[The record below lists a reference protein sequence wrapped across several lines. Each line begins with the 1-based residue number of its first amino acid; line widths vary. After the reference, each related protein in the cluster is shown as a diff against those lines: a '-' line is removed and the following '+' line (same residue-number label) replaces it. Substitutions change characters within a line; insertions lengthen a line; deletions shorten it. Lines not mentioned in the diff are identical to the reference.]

1 MPVWTE
7 AVMHNF
13 HVHIEVVSQLPGA
26 RTGTIEVRPIWER
39 GVT

>member
-7 AVMHNF
+7 AVIHNF
-13 HVHIEVVSQLPGA
+13 HVHIEVASQLPGA
-26 RTGTIEVRPIWER
+26 RTGTIEVRPIGER